1 MAVAFP
7 PILPLTAPLLPVWR
21 LLLSPAATGAEN
33 MALDEALM
41 LHARDTGEWTLRVY
55 GWCRPTLSLGR
66 NQVAH
71 SGYDLDALG
80 RRGIDVVRRPTGGRA
95 ILHQREVTYSVTG
108 RDEAAGD
115 LRESYGRINRLLVEG
130 LRSLGVPAAVVAR
143 ADRADVDHQ
152 AIDRP
157 GLVPCFD
164 HPSPGE
170 ITLDGRKL
178 AGSAQWRSEGAF
190 LQHGSILVDDDQMHI
205 ASLMT
210 QPAPLVPPPATLRQA
225 LGRSPSLAEVA
236 DALFAAARRLEDP
249 AAAPIEADAALRE
262 RTDLLRVR
270 YLDDRWTWRR

>member
-1 MAVAFP
+1 
-7 PILPLTAPLLPVWR
+7 
-21 LLLSPAATGAEN
+21 

-41 LHARDTGEWTLRVY
+41 LRARDTGEWTLRVY

-66 NQVAH
+66 NQVARG
-71 SGYDLDALG
+71 GYDLDALES
-80 RRGIDVVRRPTGGRA
+80 RGIDVVRRPTGGRA

-115 LRESYGRINRLLVEG
+115 LRESYARINRLLVEG
-130 LRSLGVPAAVVAR
+130 LRSLGVPAAVVEHAS
-143 ADRADVDHQ
+143 ADLAGVGPR

-170 ITLDGRKL
+170 IALDGRKL

-205 ASLMT
+205 ASLLT
-210 QPAPLVPPPATLRQA
+210 HAAPPVPPPATLRQA
-225 LGRSPSLAEVA
+225 LGRSPALAEVA
-236 DALFAAARRLEDP
+236 DALFASVRRLEDP
-249 AAAPIEADAALRE
+249 AAAPLDVDAPLRE
-262 RTDLLRVR
+262 RTNTLRTR
-270 YLDDRWTWRR
+270 YLDDCWTWRR